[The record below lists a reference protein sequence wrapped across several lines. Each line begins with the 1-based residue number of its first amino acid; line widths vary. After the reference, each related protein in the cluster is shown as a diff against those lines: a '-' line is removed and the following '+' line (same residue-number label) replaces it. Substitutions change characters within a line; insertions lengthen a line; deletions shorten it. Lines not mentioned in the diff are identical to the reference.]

1 MDTPAYDSSRST
13 HNIPG
18 RLELSCGCEGFIT
31 EMSNLSRRTTS
42 RIKQLIR
49 PKLLV
54 GLIALGAII
63 ILARKLGLTHPAETL
78 DRIRNLGPLA
88 PLVFILVYSAA
99 AVALV
104 PGSILTLAAGA
115 IFGVLWGTIYVSI
128 AATTAAT
135 IAFLIGRHFAR
146 DWVAARLA
154 RYPKFSAVD
163 RAVARGGWK
172 IVGLT
177 RLSPVFPY
185 VFLNY
190 AFGLTAVR
198 FREYVL
204 ASWLGMLP
212 GTAMYV
218 YLGSF
223 GGEIVRTSTGAHSR
237 SGVEWALYALGL
249 AATVAVAVYVSRL
262 ASRELRAQT

>member
-1 MDTPAYDSSRST
+1 MSR
-13 HNIPG
+13 PCK
-18 RLELSCGCEGFIT
+18 RIT
-31 EMSNLSRRTTS
+31 S
-42 RIKQLIR
+42 LIR
-49 PKLLV
+49 PRLFAE
-54 GLIALGAII
+54 LIALAAII
-63 ILARKLGLTHPAETL
+63 IAARKLGLTNPAETL
-78 DRIRNLGPLA
+78 DRIRGLGPFG
-88 PLVFILVYSAA
+88 PLVFIMIYIAA

-115 IFGVLWGTIYVSI
+115 LFGLLWGTIYVSI
-128 AATTAAT
+128 AATAAAT
-135 IAFLIGRHFAR
+135 IAFLIGRYFAR
-146 DWVAARLA
+146 DWIAARLE

-190 AFGLTAVR
+190 AFGLTSVR
-198 FREYVL
+198 LSEYVW

-218 YLGSF
+218 YIGSF
-223 GGEIVRTSTGAHSR
+223 GGQLARAYANTRGR
-237 SGVEWALYALGL
+237 SALEWALYALGL
-249 AATVAVAVYVSRL
+249 TATIALAVYASRL
-262 ASRELRAQT
+262 ASRELRRQARESE